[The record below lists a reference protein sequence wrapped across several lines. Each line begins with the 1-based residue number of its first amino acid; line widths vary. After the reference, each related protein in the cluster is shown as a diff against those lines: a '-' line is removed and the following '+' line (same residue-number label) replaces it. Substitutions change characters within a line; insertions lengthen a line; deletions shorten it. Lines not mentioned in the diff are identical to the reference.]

1 MSELSVVPK
10 NEKHKYEP
18 PKAEASD
25 KALAV
30 VRAVTG
36 SIPLAGNAVNE
47 LMPLFFTAP
56 LEKRR
61 QAWMNQIAEALY
73 DLKINQGVNLDQLQS
88 DERFISVLVQAS
100 QVAMRNHQQEK
111 IQALRHA
118 VSNSASGIKIEDDLQ
133 LLFIRFVD
141 ELTPSHFSLL
151 RFFRDHETT
160 FENMESYE
168 QLFEAFGRTHTQISR
183 DEFRLICEELKARN
197 LVRISDNLDDFAGVA
212 SHDYIIGEQ
221 GTSGPVVLVTEIG
234 NKMLEFISA
243 HGLKAQ

>member
-1 MSELSVVPK
+1 MSESSLVPK
-10 NEKHKYEP
+10 NEERKYEP

-30 VRAVTG
+30 VRAATG
-36 SIPLAGNAVNE
+36 SIPFAGNAVNE
-47 LMPLFFTAP
+47 LMPLFFTTP

-61 QAWMNQIAEALY
+61 QAWMNQIAEALFE
-73 DLKINQGVNLDQLQS
+73 LENNQGINLDQLQS

-111 IQALRHA
+111 IQALRYA
-118 VSNSASGIKIEDDLQ
+118 VSNSARGVKIQDDLQ

-141 ELTPSHFSLL
+141 ELTPSHFALL
-151 RFFRDHETT
+151 LFFRDHETT
-160 FENMESYE
+160 FTNVESYE
-168 QLFEAFGRTHTQISR
+168 QLFEVFGRTDAQITR

-212 SHDYIIGEQ
+212 AQNYIIDSE
-221 GTSGPVVLVTEIG
+221 GTPGPVVLVTEIG
-234 NKMLEFISA
+234 KKMLEFVSA
-243 HGLKAQ
+243 KGLEAN